1 MDSRRQE
8 RTRLIYHLR
17 VFDARRKKLIG
28 QLVDITPEGLA
39 LIGETAVP
47 VGRTYSLRMD
57 LPRNLMPEG
66 HVTFS
71 AESKWCT
78 RDASED
84 FFSMGMRIVKM
95 TPGALALVQK
105 LTRDFYREDVE
116 AGAEEDAGPGQFDL
130 DMGDL
135 TRGR

>member
-28 QLVDITPEGLA
+28 QLVDITPEGIA

-57 LPRNLMPEG
+57 LPRNLMAEG
-66 HVTFS
+66 HITFS

-78 RDASED
+78 RDTTEG
-84 FFSMGMRIVKM
+84 FYSMGMRIVKM
-95 TPGALALVQK
+95 TPEALSLVQK
-105 LTRDFYREDVE
+105 LTQDFYDEE
-116 AGAEEDAGPGQFDL
+116 EEPGAEADADLGQIDLGLEDLP
-130 DMGDL
+130 
-135 TRGR
+135 RGR